1 MEDGKKSVGDT
12 GSISFSSI
20 FIRKWEEWLRNIQAK
35 CLKMSI
41 DQTSKTSENWSLSSF
56 SETWVAELEQNFRRP
71 RKTEREAKWDRDVTG
86 QNLKFQRKSVICKIV
101 LGASEGKPDGHREK
115 QVSSGFLGNGRI
127 WIIQPF
133 LIPANRVSEVT
144 VSTGLNERRALM
156 SWEWLN
162 KGNETGRY
170 SWLMT

>member
-1 MEDGKKSVGDT
+1 MQAAFRFHLHSKMRGMITKD
-12 GSISFSSI
+12 SSEMFENVNRPDI
-20 FIRKWEEWLRNIQAK
+20 KYEWKLVTFFILWDLSGRIRAK
-35 CLKMSI
+35 LP
-41 DQTSKTSENWSLSSF
+41 T
-56 SETWVAELEQNFRRP
+56 P

-86 QNLKFQRKSVICKIV
+86 QNLKFQRKSVICIIA
-101 LGASEGKPDGHREK
+101 LGVSEGKPDGHREK